1 MTLSYL
7 IFDHDM
13 TLVSM
18 GTKLNSGHTH
28 VQISRLY
35 YSGLFL
41 MIEDTLHK
49 IQIKAMHM

>member
-18 GTKLNSGHTH
+18 GTKLSSGHTH

-35 YSGLFL
+35 YFS

-49 IQIKAMHM
+49 NQMKAMRM